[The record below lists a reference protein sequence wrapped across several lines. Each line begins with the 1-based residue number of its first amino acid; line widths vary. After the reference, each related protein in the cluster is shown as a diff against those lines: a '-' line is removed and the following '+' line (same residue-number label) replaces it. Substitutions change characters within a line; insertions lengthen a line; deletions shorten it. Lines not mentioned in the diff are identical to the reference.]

1 MVRSMEQPANDI
13 VPTTTFGLL
22 RHGQTEW
29 NTLKKIQGS
38 ADSPLTARGRQE
50 TSGWVQTLQ
59 RYHWDRIIASDLGRV
74 RATVDILNRE
84 LGLPVSFDA
93 RLREQH
99 WGDWEGLTL
108 PFIQENL
115 KEELARRVARG
126 WHFSAPGG
134 ESRLAV
140 KDRVLTTLLESAA
153 TWPGQNILVV
163 CHQGVVKSVLY
174 FLLGREF
181 FPDEDPL
188 LHHNHLHLIGCSG
201 QQFTP
206 LELNISRT
214 AEP

>member
-1 MVRSMEQPANDI
+1 MVRDMEQAAYDTP
-13 VPTTTFGLL
+13 PTTTFGLL

-38 ADSPLTARGRQE
+38 ADSPLTARGRHD
-50 TSGWVQTLQ
+50 TRNWVKTLQ
-59 RYHWDRIIASDLGRV
+59 LYHWDRIIASDLGRV

-99 WGDWEGLTL
+99 WGDWEGMTI
-108 PFIQENL
+108 PSIQENL

-140 KDRVLTTLLESAA
+140 KDRVLTTLLECAQ
-153 TWPGQNILVV
+153 TWPGQKILVV

-181 FPDEDPL
+181 LPEEDPL
-188 LHHNHLHLIGCSG
+188 LHHNRLHLIGCSE
-201 QQFTP
+201 QRFSL

-214 AEP
+214 AEL